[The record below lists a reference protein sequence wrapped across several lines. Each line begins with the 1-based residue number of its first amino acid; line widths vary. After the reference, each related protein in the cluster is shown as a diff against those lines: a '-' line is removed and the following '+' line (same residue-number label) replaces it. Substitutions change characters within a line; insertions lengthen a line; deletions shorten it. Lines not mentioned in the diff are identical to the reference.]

1 MRMAGAPTEIEG
13 GGQDERE
20 EACKSGLLNADIAQ
34 NVQSSGIQ
42 LG

>member
-1 MRMAGAPTEIEG
+1 MVGAPTEVEG

-20 EACKSGLLNADIAQ
+20 KVCKSGSPNVDIAQ
-34 NVQSSGIQ
+34 NVQSSGIW